1 MNMVNKLESVETL
14 HRRYLRLSL
23 VFVWLWTAVVSVWE
37 LKGQSRALLVASG
50 VSDDGVANAL
60 VLAGAVLD
68 AILGL
73 WLLLR
78 PTRPAY
84 LLALATMVVM
94 TLVATVL
101 SPSLWLHPLGPL
113 SKNIPIAVVLWML
126 ARKPT

>member
-1 MNMVNKLESVETL
+1 MVNKLEPLETL
-14 HRRYLRLSL
+14 QRRYLHLSL

-50 VSDDGVANAL
+50 VSDDRVANAL

-113 SKNIPIAVVLWML
+113 SKNIPIAVVMWVL

>member
-1 MNMVNKLESVETL
+1 MVNKLESVEPL
-14 HRRYLRLSL
+14 QRRYLSLSL

-37 LKGQSRALLVASG
+37 LQGQSRALLVAGG
-50 VSDDGVANAL
+50 VSDTGVANGL

-84 LLALATMVVM
+84 LMALATMVVM

>member
-1 MNMVNKLESVETL
+1 MVNNTEPLEPLEQ
-14 HRRYLRLSL
+14 RYLRLSL
-23 VFVWLWTAVVSVWE
+23 VFVWLWTALVSVWE
-37 LKGQSRALLVASG
+37 LQGQSRALLFAGG
-50 VSDDGVANAL
+50 VSDTGVANAL
-60 VLAGAVLD
+60 VLAGAALD

-101 SPSLWLHPLGPL
+101 SPYLWLHPLGPL
-113 SKNIPIAVVLWML
+113 SKNIPIAVVLWVL
-126 ARKPT
+126 ARRSV

>member
-1 MNMVNKLESVETL
+1 MANKVESVEPL
-14 HRRYLRLSL
+14 EKRYLRLSL

-37 LKGQSRALLVASG
+37 LQGQSRDLLFAGG
-50 VSDDGVANAL
+50 VSDTGVANAL
-60 VLAGAVLD
+60 VLAGAALD

-101 SPSLWLHPLGPL
+101 SPYLWLHPLGPL
-113 SKNIPIAVVLWML
+113 SKNIPIAVVLWVL
-126 ARKPT
+126 VRKPT